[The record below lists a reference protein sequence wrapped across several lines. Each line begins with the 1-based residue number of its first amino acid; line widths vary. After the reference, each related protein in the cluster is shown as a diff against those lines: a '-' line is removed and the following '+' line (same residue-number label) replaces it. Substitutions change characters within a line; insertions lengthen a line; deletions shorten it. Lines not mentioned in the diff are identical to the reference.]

1 MKWPWSRPATVRA
14 RSSFPFADLLTE
26 ARCRDLEIL
35 VRWLAAPY
43 GDNMPVFATELP
55 DGRPLKTGLMLERLY
70 AEIVG
75 PTQPAP
81 GGTWYQCP
89 SCSHWQIRSDLL
101 LDPTPENT

>member
-55 DGRPLKTGLMLERLY
+55 DVFMRRSSARHSRPRVVPGISARRVRTGRS
-70 AEIVG
+70 G
-75 PTQPAP
+75 PIF
-81 GGTWYQCP
+81 CL
-89 SCSHWQIRSDLL
+89 IRHPKI
-101 LDPTPENT
+101 LDDHTAAGIR